1 MRKSIMGRVFL
12 PAGRPG
18 ERPKE
23 EDEYFCSLEAVILGR
38 DGEKKSEENILKMLN
53 IHTIH

>member
-1 MRKSIMGRVFL
+1 MMRKSIMGRVFL

-18 ERPKE
+18 ERTKE

-38 DGEKKSEENILKMLN
+38 DGEEKVKRIF
-53 IHTIH
+53 